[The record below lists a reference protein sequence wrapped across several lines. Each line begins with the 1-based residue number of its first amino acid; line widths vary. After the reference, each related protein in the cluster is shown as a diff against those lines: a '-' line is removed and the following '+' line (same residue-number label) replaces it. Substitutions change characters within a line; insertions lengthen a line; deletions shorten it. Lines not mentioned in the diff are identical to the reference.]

1 MFILDF
7 PRARMRAHQYK
18 HRLKIM
24 WESEPFATLERKGM
38 VNDDELDE
46 TG

>member
-1 MFILDF
+1 MCDILDF
-7 PRARMRAHQYK
+7 PRIRARQHK

-24 WESEPFATLERKGM
+24 WESETKGGKGLA
-38 VNDDELDE
+38 NDDELDDV